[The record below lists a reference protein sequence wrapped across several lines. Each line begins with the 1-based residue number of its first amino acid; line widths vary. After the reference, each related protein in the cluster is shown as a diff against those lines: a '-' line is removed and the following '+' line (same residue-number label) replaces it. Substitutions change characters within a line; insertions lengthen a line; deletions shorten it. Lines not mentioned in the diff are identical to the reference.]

1 MNEVGQQAKL
11 GQEIRLI
18 NIDIDQS
25 EHGIF
30 DQIDFSE
37 NAAQQALLLN
47 SNIKNIME

>member
-1 MNEVGQQAKL
+1 MSEAGQQAKL

-30 DQIDFSE
+30 DQINFSE
-37 NAAQQALLLN
+37 NAAN
-47 SNIKNIME
+47 KHY